1 LTGLKDW
8 CQSTRIGV
16 KSHTLFELVANSA
29 TLDVGVAHVAGII
42 PNHYAS
48 PSRVA
53 DILTRLGK
61 PAAAAYLATKL
72 PTSARSRSGDTGEIL
87 ASSWVGEFTEFNVA
101 IQKLR
106 WKDSR
111 EMAMRGDDILGVC
124 LDRIVGIRFLK
135 GEVKSRATLAKTTVT
150 EAREALLA
158 NDERPTPHALAF
170 VSDRLNEG
178 GETALSSLIDKYQLT
193 ARIETKQ
200 LSHLMFMFAGNS
212 ARKLLEDDLIGYT
225 GSVKQFAVG
234 LQVATHQDFIKRV
247 FLSATEHGD
256 DT

>member
-1 LTGLKDW
+1 MTGLKEW
-8 CQSTRIGV
+8 CRSTAISV
-16 KSHTLFELVANSA
+16 KSHTLSELVADSA
-29 TLDVGVAHVAGII
+29 TLDIGVAHVAAII

-53 DILTRLGK
+53 DILARLGK
-61 PAAAAYLATKL
+61 PAAAAHVAMKL
-72 PTSARSRSGDTGEIL
+72 PTSAKSRSGDTGEIL
-87 ASSWVGEFTEFNVA
+87 ASSWVEEFTEFKVA

-124 LDRIVGIRFLK
+124 LDKVVEIRFLK
-135 GEVKSRATLAKTTVT
+135 GEVKSRATLTKTTVS
-150 EAREALLA
+150 EARESLLA

-170 VSDRLNEG
+170 VSDRLNER
-178 GETALSSLIDKYQLT
+178 GETALSALIDKYQLA

-212 ARKLLEDDLIGYT
+212 AQTLLENDLIGYT
-225 GSVKQFAVG
+225 GRVQQFAVG
-234 LQVATHQDFIKRV
+234 LQVDTHQEFIKRV
-247 FLSATEHGD
+247 FQRATENGD